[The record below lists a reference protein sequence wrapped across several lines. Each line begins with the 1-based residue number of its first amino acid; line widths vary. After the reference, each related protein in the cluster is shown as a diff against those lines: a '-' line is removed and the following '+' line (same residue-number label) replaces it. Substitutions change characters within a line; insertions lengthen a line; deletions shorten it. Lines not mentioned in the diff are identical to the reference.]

1 MKLSF
6 FGADQ
11 CVTGSCHCLEVGS
24 KRILIDCGLQQ
35 GRDEVDNRSLPFAP
49 GSIDYVL
56 ITHAHIDHSGRVPML
71 IKNGFQ
77 GRILTTRLTAQLMS
91 IMLQDSAH
99 IQESDAEYKNRK
111 NRRAGRPEEE
121 PLYTVADAQ
130 RVPEFIDTCE
140 YGQPV
145 HLCDGVDAV
154 FIDAGHLLG
163 SASIRLT
170 LTEGDQTKTIV
181 FSGDIGNVDQPIIRD
196 PQFFTG
202 ADYVVMESTYGDR
215 NHTEVWSYTGQ
226 LAEIIDETLGKGG
239 NVVIPS
245 FAVGRTQELLYFIRE
260 IKDQGLVTSVP
271 NFPVYVDSPLA
282 KSATTI
288 FCGDLRGYL
297 DEDAL
302 ALVQD
307 GTHMFNFPGL
317 HLTETVDES
326 KALNE
331 DHTPKVIISASGMC
345 DAGRIRHHLKYN
357 LWRAD
362 SAVVFV
368 GFQSPGTLGRTLL
381 DGTPSVK
388 LFGEDVAVR
397 AKVVNFQGLSSHAD
411 HDHLL
416 DWIGHFK
423 EPKPQHV
430 FVVHGDR
437 EVAPVFAQTVSQL
450 GFTAHAPQ
458 YTEEYDLLTCTQ
470 LAAGYLPQ
478 RKTRTFDGA
487 PRVTAAYQKLVQL
500 DAKECDCVWSGMTI
514 LDSMKE
520 AGYVLSTPY
529 YDNTQVIMVKE
540 GSDIKSSAD
549 LAGKVVAVQLGTSGE
564 ALLSEGGDLAD
575 LAATF
580 GDLMTCDSF
589 LKCFTELG
597 GAAVDAVIV
606 DKPVAVSYAAENA
619 GFTVLDEGLGAEQYG
634 IAFRAD
640 DAELCKTIEG
650 AVAQLVEN
658 GTYAEI
664 AAKYPDIQ
672 NNLTLL
678 G

>member
-11 CVTGSCHCLEVGS
+11 CVTGSCHCLEVGG

-49 GSIDYVL
+49 GSIDYAL

-170 LTEGDQTKTIV
+170 LTEGGQTKTIV

-215 NHTEVWSYTGQ
+215 NHTEVWSYTGE
-226 LAEIIDETLGKGG
+226 LAQIIDETLGKGG

-297 DEDAL
+297 DQDAL
-302 ALVQD
+302 ELVKD

-345 DAGRIRHHLKYN
+345 DAGRIRHHLKHN
-357 LWRAD
+357 LWRPECT
-362 SAVVFV
+362 VVFV
-368 GFQSPGTLGRTLL
+368 GYQGEGTLGRALL
-381 DGTPSVK
+381 EGVKSVK
-388 LFGEDVAVR
+388 LFGEEIAVH
-397 AKVVNFQGLSSHAD
+397 AQIVNFQGLSSHAD
-411 HDHLL
+411 RNHLL
-416 DWIGHFK
+416 SWIQAIQA
-423 EPKPQHV
+423 PKPQHV

-437 EVAPVFAQTVSQL
+437 EVAPFFAKTIQGL

-458 YTEEYDLLTCTQ
+458 YTEVYDLIADKVTEP
-470 LAAGYLPQ
+470 GYLPE
-478 RKTRTFDGA
+478 RKARTTGGMRA
-487 PRVTAAYQKLVQL
+487 SAAYERL
-500 DAKECDCVWSGMTI
+500 
-514 LDSMKE
+514 
-520 AGYVLSTPY
+520 
-529 YDNTQVIMVKE
+529 
-540 GSDIKSSAD
+540 
-549 LAGKVVAVQLGTSGE
+549 VAVGNMLMESIKRSRGRDNKSLARFADQLRQ
-564 ALLSEGGDLAD
+564 LLEKWES
-575 LAATF
+575 
-580 GDLMTCDSF
+580 
-589 LKCFTELG
+589 
-597 GAAVDAVIV
+597 
-606 DKPVAVSYAAENA
+606 
-619 GFTVLDEGLGAEQYG
+619 
-634 IAFRAD
+634 
-640 DAELCKTIEG
+640 
-650 AVAQLVEN
+650 
-658 GTYAEI
+658 
-664 AAKYPDIQ
+664 
-672 NNLTLL
+672 
-678 G
+678 

>member
-11 CVTGSCHCLEVGS
+11 CVTGSCHCLEVGG

-140 YGQPV
+140 YDQPV

-215 NHTEVWSYTGQ
+215 NHTEVWSYTGE
-226 LAEIIDETLGKGG
+226 LAQIIDETLGKGG

-271 NFPVYVDSPLA
+271 DFPVYVDSPLA

-297 DEDAL
+297 DQDAL
-302 ALVQD
+302 ELVKD

-326 KALNE
+326 KSLNE

-345 DAGRIRHHLKYN
+345 DAGRIRHHLKHN
-357 LWRAD
+357 LWRPE
-362 SAVVFV
+362 SSVVFV
-368 GFQSPGTLGRTLL
+368 GFQSPGTLGRHLL
-381 DGTPSVK
+381 EGAESVK
-388 LFGEDVAVR
+388 MFGEEIAVR
-397 AKVVNFQGLSSHAD
+397 AKIVNFQGLSSHAD
-411 HDHLL
+411 HDHL
-416 DWIGHFK
+416 IGWVRHFD
-423 EPKPQHV
+423 PARTQHV
-430 FVVHGDR
+430 FIVHGDR
-437 EVAPVFAQTVSQL
+437 EVAPVFAEEVKSL
-450 GFTAHAPQ
+450 GFAAHAPQ
-458 YTEEYDLLTCTQ
+458 YTEEYDLLENRQ
-470 LAAGYLPQ
+470 LAAGYLPE
-478 RKTRTFDGA
+478 RKTRAFDGA
-487 PRVTAAYQKLVQL
+487 PKVTAAYQRLVEVG
-500 DAKECDCVWSGMTI
+500 DALIALIRRSKGR
-514 LDSMKE
+514 
-520 AGYVLSTPY
+520 
-529 YDNTQVIMVKE
+529 DNKT
-540 GSDIKSSAD
+540 
-549 LAGKVVAVQLGTSGE
+549 LA
-564 ALLSEGGDLAD
+564 
-575 LAATF
+575 
-580 GDLMTCDSF
+580 SF
-589 LKCFTELG
+589 
-597 GAAVDAVIV
+597 
-606 DKPVAVSYAAENA
+606 
-619 GFTVLDEGLGAEQYG
+619 AEQL
-634 IAFRAD
+634 R
-640 DAELCKTIEG
+640 K
-650 AVAQLVEN
+650 
-658 GTYAEI
+658 
-664 AAKYPDIQ
+664 
-672 NNLTLL
+672 LL
-678 G
+678 EKFSF

>member
-11 CVTGSCHCLEVGS
+11 CVTGSCHCLEVGG

-49 GSIDYVL
+49 GSIDYAL

-170 LTEGDQTKTIV
+170 LTEGGQTKTIV

-226 LAEIIDETLGKGG
+226 LAQIIDETLGKGG

-302 ALVQD
+302 ELVKD

-326 KALNE
+326 KSLNE

-345 DAGRIRHHLKYN
+345 DAGRIRHHLKHN
-357 LWRAD
+357 LWRKECT
-362 SAVVFV
+362 VLFV
-368 GFQSPGTLGRTLL
+368 GYQAVNTLGRSLL
-381 DGTPSVK
+381 EGADNVK
-388 LFGEDVAVR
+388 LFGESIEVQAEIC
-397 AKVVNFQGLSSHAD
+397 QLTGMSGHAD
-411 HDHLL
+411 RDGLL
-416 DWIGHFK
+416 RWVNAFTEK
-423 EPKPQHV
+423 PKRV
-430 FVVHGDR
+430 FVMHGED
-437 EVAPVFAQTVSQL
+437 EVENIFVDTLTGQ
-450 GFTAHAPQ
+450 GFTACAP
-458 YTEEYDLLTCTQ
+458 YN
-470 LAAGYLPQ
+470 
-478 RKTRTFDGA
+478 GA
-487 PRVTAAYQKLVQL
+487 QWA
-500 DAKECDCVWSGMTI
+500 I
-514 LDSMKE
+514 
-520 AGYVLSTPY
+520 
-529 YDNTQVIMVKE
+529 
-540 GSDIKSSAD
+540 
-549 LAGKVVAVQLGTSGE
+549 
-564 ALLSEGGDLAD
+564 
-575 LAATF
+575 
-580 GDLMTCDSF
+580 
-589 LKCFTELG
+589 
-597 GAAVDAVIV
+597 GA
-606 DKPVAVSYAAENA
+606 
-619 GFTVLDEGLGAEQYG
+619 
-634 IAFRAD
+634 
-640 DAELCKTIEG
+640 EG
-650 AVAQLVEN
+650 AVCLKE
-658 GTYAEI
+658 GTRIRIEHHVSEG
-664 AAKYPDIQ
+664 AARAATVFQ
-672 NNLTLL
+672 RLL
-678 G
+678 NAGKRLLRVIEHNEGGANKDLAKFADQINALCDKWDR

>member
-11 CVTGSCHCLEVGS
+11 CVTGSCHCLEVGG

-49 GSIDYVL
+49 GGIDYVL

-170 LTEGDQTKTIV
+170 LTEGGETRTIV

-226 LAEIIDETLGKGG
+226 LAQIIDETLGKGG

-297 DEDAL
+297 DQDAL
-302 ALVQD
+302 ELVKD

-357 LWRAD
+357 LWRPECT
-362 SAVVFV
+362 VLFV
-368 GFQSPGTLGRTLL
+368 GYQSPGTLGNALVN
-381 DGTPSVK
+381 GAQEVK
-388 LFGEDVAVR
+388 LFGEPVQVKAR
-397 AKVVNFQGLSSHAD
+397 IAQLGGLSGHAD
-411 HDHLL
+411 KDGLEAWL
-416 DWIGHFK
+416 RAFDEK
-423 EPKPQHV
+423 PKFV
-430 FVVHGDR
+430 FVNHGEDAVAEHWANHLKEEGYEADAPYNGSIWIAAEGR
-437 EVAPVFAQTVSQL
+437 VACAEVGNTRKIIKTKSAETV
-450 GFTAHAPQ
+450 
-458 YTEEYDLLTCTQ
+458 
-470 LAAGYLPQ
+470 
-478 RKTRTFDGA
+478 RTS
-487 PRVTAAYQKLVQL
+487 AAYDRLANMGQRLL
-500 DAKECDCVWSGMTI
+500 E
-514 LDSMKE
+514 
-520 AGYVLSTPY
+520 
-529 YDNTQVIMVKE
+529 VIRHNQGGANK
-540 GSDIKSSAD
+540 D
-549 LAGKVVAVQLGTSGE
+549 LAKFASQ
-564 ALLSEGGDLAD
+564 
-575 LAATF
+575 
-580 GDLMTCDSF
+580 
-589 LKCFTELG
+589 
-597 GAAVDAVIV
+597 
-606 DKPVAVSYAAENA
+606 
-619 GFTVLDEGLGAEQYG
+619 
-634 IAFRAD
+634 
-640 DAELCKTIEG
+640 
-650 AVAQLVEN
+650 
-658 GTYAEI
+658 I
-664 AAKYPDIQ
+664 AALCDKWDR
-672 NNLTLL
+672 
-678 G
+678 